1 MHASQ
6 PSDELRLDRELVGG
20 ALDGLAGHGLR
31 DPGQL
36 EHDPSGL
43 HHRHPEFGVPL
54 PRAHAGLGRLLRHRL
69 VRKDVD
75 PPLPAAADVPRHGH
89 PRRLDLPV
97 ADPPRLHGHQAVV
110 AEVHVG
116 APLGLATHPAP
127 LLLPMLHLLRL
138 QHHASP
144 SVFSASPSA
153 TEPSASPS
161 ATRGVASGDASG
173 SAGGWV
179 EPESSAEGTPPVPEA
194 DDEGSAASPVGSV
207 VSSVIFSAAAGAS
220 SSEVR
225 RGAGGASR
233 PSRSG
238 AGTPAGSFVLGV
250 KAPG

>member
-54 PRAHAGLGRLLRHRL
+54 TRAHAGLGRLLRHRL

-75 PPLPAAADVPRHGH
+75 PHLPAAADVPRHGH

-153 TEPSASPS
+153 TEP
-161 ATRGVASGDASG
+161 
-173 SAGGWV
+173 
-179 EPESSAEGTPPVPEA
+179 PPVPEEGP
-194 DDEGSAASPVGSV
+194 EGSAASPVGSV
-207 VSSVIFSAAAGAS
+207 GSSDIFSLGAGAS
-220 SSEVR
+220 SSAVP
-225 RGAGGASR
+225 RGAAEASR
-233 PSRSG
+233 SSRSG
-238 AGTPAGSFVLGV
+238 ADTSASSFVSV
-250 KAPG
+250 INAPVEAPVGPWTGYPAMARARARSVSTSSEGISSPW